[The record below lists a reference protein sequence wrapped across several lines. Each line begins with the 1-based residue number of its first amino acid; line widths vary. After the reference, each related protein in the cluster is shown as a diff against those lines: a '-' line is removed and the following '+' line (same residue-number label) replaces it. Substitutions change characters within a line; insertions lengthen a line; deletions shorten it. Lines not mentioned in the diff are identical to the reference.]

1 MKNASPSELG
11 ISVLEWLTTEL
22 REEIDRRQIHRQ
34 QPPMMRRMS
43 RLVSAS
49 IAGISMVCLKL
60 LYP

>member
-1 MKNASPSELG
+1 MHNASPSELG

-22 REEIDRRQIHRQ
+22 REEINRRQVHRQ

-43 RLVSAS
+43 SFFVAGLT
-49 IAGISMVCLKL
+49 GISMVCLKL